1 MQKGK
6 TVKMRIL
13 SGCLMVFL
21 VSIIACVYF
30 FTDNTA
36 ILVDNIQNQPI
47 YNGNKKSNKVA
58 LMFNCYEGV
67 ECIYKISDC
76 LEKYGFKATFFMGG
90 CFADDNVELVKFLIE
105 KGHEIGNH
113 GYFHKDH
120 SKLDYNGNWKEVK
133 NTHELIL
140 AQTGL
145 EMNLFAPPSGAFSKN
160 TLQVC
165 EKMRYKVILWSIDT
179 VDWRD
184 KSEKIVYN
192 RATKNISGGDLVL
205 MHPKEHTLKAL
216 PEILK
221 YYVERGLVVTT
232 VTQCLENDG

>member
-1 MQKGK
+1 
-6 TVKMRIL
+6 
-13 SGCLMVFL
+13 MVVL
-21 VSIIACVYF
+21 VTIIACVYF
-30 FTDNTA
+30 YTDNNA

-58 LMFNCYEGV
+58 LMFNCYENK
-67 ECIYKISDC
+67 EYIYQIANC
-76 LEKYGFKATFFMGG
+76 LNEHGFNATFFMGG
-90 CFADDNVELVKFLIE
+90 CFADDNVDLIKYLVE
-105 KGHEIGNH
+105 KGNEIGNH

-120 SKLDYNGNWKEVK
+120 SKLDFDGNLREIK

-140 AQTGL
+140 AQVGIS
-145 EMNLFAPPSGAFSKN
+145 MNLFAPPSGAFSKT

-165 EKMRYKVILWSIDT
+165 EKMQYKVILWSIDT

-192 RATKNISGGDLVL
+192 RATKNISGGDFVL

-216 PEILK
+216 PEILN
-221 YYVERGLVVTT
+221 YYVERGLIVST

>member
-1 MQKGK
+1 
-6 TVKMRIL
+6 
-13 SGCLMVFL
+13 MVVL
-21 VSIIACVYF
+21 VTIIACVYF
-30 FTDNTA
+30 YTDNNA

-58 LMFNCYEGV
+58 LMFNCYENK
-67 ECIYKISDC
+67 EYIYQIANC
-76 LEKYGFKATFFMGG
+76 LNEYGFNATFFMGG
-90 CFADDNVELVKFLIE
+90 CFADDNVDLIKYLVE
-105 KGHEIGNH
+105 KGNEIGNH

-120 SKLDYNGNWKEVK
+120 SKLDFDGNLREIK

-140 AQTGL
+140 AQVGIS
-145 EMNLFAPPSGAFSKN
+145 MNLFAPPSGAFSKT

-165 EKMRYKVILWSIDT
+165 EKMQYKVILWSIDT

-192 RATKNISGGDLVL
+192 RATKNISGGDFVL

-216 PEILK
+216 PEILN
-221 YYVERGLVVTT
+221 YYVERGLIVST